1 MEDSIMKNTYIR
13 TAIKFS
19 SLLLLFMT
27 ISISCNK
34 EFLDVKPQ
42 GNLTSALFPQTAPDA
57 LLAVNAVYGSMHDWN
72 IYSGGY
78 PIADIMS
85 DDAEKGS
92 NPGDQAHL
100 DLYKT
105 YKITP
110 TIEELPRW
118 YAALYK
124 GIKYANVVTEKVSVI
139 DMDVALR
146 TRYIA
151 EARFFRAMFYF
162 NLVRAFGDVPKVINL
177 EAERKLTRSP
187 KQEIYNEIIIPDLEY
202 AIVNLPGKN
211 GYSSGDVGRASKGA
225 AQSLLA
231 KVYLYLGDY
240 IKTEQYAM
248 DVVNSNDYALMPQF
262 TDAFSVAGQYGS
274 ESIFEVGAR
283 EFEETIQG
291 GNQYANTQGVRG
303 APNKGWGFN
312 RPSVNLAD
320 FFETGDTR
328 KAGTIISLGDVIDGI
343 TITGDIS
350 TPDITYADPP
360 VNSIIK
366 EKETYNRKVWTPGT
380 TTATEWGY
388 NVRVIRYAEVLL
400 IASEA
405 LVRNGKAGQAL
416 TYINAIRQ
424 RAGLS
429 ALTTLVLDDVYKE
442 RRAEMAMEGDRFYD
456 LIRTGQAAQY
466 LGPLGFVIG
475 KNELFPIPQSEIDL
489 SEGALT
495 QNPGW

>member
-1 MEDSIMKNTYIR
+1 MKKY
-13 TAIKFS
+13 
-19 SLLLLFMT
+19 SLVFLFFMLL
-27 ISISCNK
+27 SISCK
-34 EFLDVKPQ
+34 KDFLDVKPQ
-42 GNLTSALFPQTAPDA
+42 GNLTSALFPQSAADA

-78 PIADIMS
+78 PIADLLS

-92 NPGDQAHL
+92 NPGDQSHL
-100 DLYKT
+100 NLYKS
-105 YKITP
+105 YQFTP
-110 TIEELPRW
+110 SIEELPRW

-124 GIKYANVVTEKVSVI
+124 GIKFANVVNEKVSI
-139 DMDVALR
+139 IEMDVALR

-177 EAERKLTRSP
+177 EAERKMPRSP

-202 AIVNLPGKN
+202 AIVNLPSKN
-211 GYSSGDVGRASKGA
+211 SYGADDIGRASKGA
-225 AQSLLA
+225 AQSLMA
-231 KVYLYLGDY
+231 KVYLYLADY
-240 IKTEQYAM
+240 TKAEQYAM
-248 DVVNSNDYALMPQF
+248 DVINTNDYALMPQF

-283 EFEETIQG
+283 EFENTAQG

-312 RPSVNLAD
+312 RPSVDLAN
-320 FFETGDTR
+320 FFEPGDARNT
-328 KAGTIISLGDVIDGI
+328 GTIISLGDIIDGVLI
-343 TITGDIS
+343 VGDIS
-350 TPDITYADPP
+350 TPDITYSDPP
-360 VNSIIK
+360 TNSIIK

-380 TTATEWGY
+380 NTSTEWGH
-388 NVRVIRYAEVLL
+388 NIRIIRYAEVLL

-405 LVRNGKAGQAL
+405 LVRNGNSGQAL
-416 TYINAIRQ
+416 IYINQIRQ
-424 RAGLS
+424 RAGLG
-429 ALTTLVLDDVYKE
+429 ALATVDLDVVYKE
-442 RRAEMAMEGDRFYD
+442 RRAEMAMESDRFYD
-456 LIRTGQAAQY
+456 LLRTGRAAQV
-466 LGPLGFVIG
+466 LGPLGFVAG